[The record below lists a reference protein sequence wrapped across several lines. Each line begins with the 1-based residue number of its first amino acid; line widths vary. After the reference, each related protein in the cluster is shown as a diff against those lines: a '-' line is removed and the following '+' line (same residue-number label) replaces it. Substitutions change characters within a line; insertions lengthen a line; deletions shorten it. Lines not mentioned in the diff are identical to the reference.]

1 MSVTS
6 DLRIL
11 YSQIQEISNCSS
23 IVIHDN
29 NIDVKFYYNID
40 TKTIAL
46 LEKFMGLK
54 GIVSSCNHGICIT
67 FYDKRCD

>member
-11 YSQIQEISNCSS
+11 YSQIQEVCNCSAVA
-23 IVIHDN
+23 IYDN
-29 NIDVKFYYNID
+29 NIVVKFYYIVD
-40 TKTIAL
+40 TKSIAL

-54 GIVSSCNHGICIT
+54 GVVTSCNKGICIT
-67 FYDKRCD
+67 FNDKRRD